1 MDELL
6 IEILGKD
13 AYYSTDFKVTDN
25 VRLLA
30 QTVRYLYTQV
40 ELLKQ
45 YMPVDDRAEVL
56 EIRKNA
62 IEILKGDR
70 RE

>member
-1 MDELL
+1 MDEIL

-30 QTVRYLYTQV
+30 QTVRYLYTQI
-40 ELLKQ
+40 ELCKQ
-45 YMPVDDRAEVL
+45 YMKEEDRLEVL

-70 RE
+70 RD